1 MKYRRSRKRRPLD
14 ELAHGPGRPL
24 DKLAYGPGR
33 LLPKLLLLL
42 IALFILHT
50 WLGTERIVVTPPD
63 TAPAAADTQPWNLTL
78 VNQWYGLPDGVR
90 LTLKQV
96 RGVPVDGR
104 IAGPLKDML
113 NDAEDAGYCLWLNA
127 GYRTTTEQQTLFE
140 EKAAAFR
147 QSGYDDATARALA
160 QQWVALPGTSE
171 HELGIAVD
179 IGTDNTALYDWL
191 AANSWRYGFIQRYP
205 PDKTALTGV
214 SHEPWHYRYVG
225 ESAASE
231 MHAQGLCLE
240 EYVQTL
246 AE

>member
-1 MKYRRSRKRRPLD
+1 MARSRSRKFR
-14 ELAHGPGRPL
+14 
-24 DKLAYGPGR
+24 
-33 LLPKLLLLL
+33 KLLVLVLLVVL
-42 IALFILHT
+42 ALAF
-50 WLGTERIVVTPPD
+50 WPERVTIDPPAD
-63 TAPAAADTQPWNLTL
+63 APANARPDLPWNLTL
-78 VNQWYGLPDGVR
+78 VNRDSSLPEGYR
-90 LTLKQV
+90 FTLKQV